1 MIVKIKTR
9 KRPSF
14 RQLIEYMMKDK
25 ARLFDKD
32 EQSFV
37 IAHNLRGNSI
47 DEWVKQFQK
56 NEEYRTRKRKD
67 SVMLTHEIISFHRD
81 EENISLAK
89 MEDMAREYI
98 RQRNPN
104 GIYLAVPHTDK
115 EHYHIHICV
124 SGVEYKT
131 GKAMRMSKEQ
141 FQTLKKNIQQY
152 QKDKYPELS
161 KSIVNH
167 EKQKGKSKNISDAE
181 YQIKQRTGRASMKEE
196 LAEKIN
202 ECLAKAKSMDGFIR
216 ILKTENIRPYERGG
230 RFTGVWYENAKYRFS
245 RLQID
250 MAKVVELN
258 KTVERE
264 RQIQIMR
271 SGRKNKSRGISK

>member
-9 KRPSF
+9 KRPTF

-25 ARLFDKD
+25 ARFFNEK
-32 EQSFV
+32 ENSFV
-37 IAHNLRGNSI
+37 IAHNLRGNNI
-47 DEWVKQFQK
+47 GDWIKQFQK

-67 SVMLTHEIISFHRD
+67 SVMLTHEIISFHKD

-115 EHYHIHICV
+115 QHYHIHICA

-152 QKDKYPELS
+152 QQEKFPELS
-161 KSIVNH
+161 KSVVNH
-167 EKQKGKSKNISDAE
+167 SKKGKAKITDKE
-181 YQIKQRTGRASMKEE
+181 YQFKLRTGRETLKEE

-202 ECLAKAKSMDGFIR
+202 ICLAKAKSMESFIQ
-216 ILKTENIRPYERGG
+216 ILKAENIRPYERGG
-230 RFTGVWYENAKYRFS
+230 RFSGVWYENLKFRFN
-245 RLQID
+245 RLQINRD
-250 MAKVVELN
+250 KVVELN

-264 RQIQIMR
+264 RQIQTMR
-271 SGRKNKSRGISK
+271 GGGKNKSRGLSK